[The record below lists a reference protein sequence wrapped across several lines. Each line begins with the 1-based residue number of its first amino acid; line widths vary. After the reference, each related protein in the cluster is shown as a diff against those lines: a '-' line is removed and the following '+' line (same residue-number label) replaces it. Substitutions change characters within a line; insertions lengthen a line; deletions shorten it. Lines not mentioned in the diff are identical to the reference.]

1 MSKDIRTIIVDV
13 GAITD
18 ERELSVPCVS
28 GETLKL
34 VRAAVMPATALSA
47 NDTNYL
53 TLTVKKGAGGTSLG
67 SFTTQATGGQALVK
81 GTAIEFALTATG
93 KDLEFTASNCV
104 EFVVADAAST
114 ADFDG
119 SVVLVFEVARVP

>member
-1 MSKDIRTIIVDV
+1 MIRSQIIDV

-18 ERELSVPCVS
+18 EREFAAPCLS
-28 GETLKL
+28 GEKLLLKR
-34 VRAAVMPATALSA
+34 VAVMPATALAA

-53 TLTVKKGAGGTSLG
+53 TISVKKGAGGTALG

-81 GTAIEFALTATG
+81 GTAIDITLTATG
-93 KDLEFTASNCV
+93 KDLEFGSTDCL
-104 EFVVADAAST
+104 EFVVADAATT

-119 SVVLVFEVARVP
+119 AITVVYEVIRVP

>member
-1 MSKDIRTIIVDV
+1 MIRSQIIDV

-18 ERELSVPCVS
+18 EREFAAPCIT
-28 GETLKL
+28 GEKLKL
-34 VRAAVMPATALSA
+34 LRVAVMPATALAA

-53 TLTVKKGAGGTSLG
+53 TISVKKGAGGTSLG

-81 GTAIEFALTATG
+81 GTAIDISITG
-93 KDLEFTASNCV
+93 TGTNLEFGPTDCL
-104 EFVVADAAST
+104 ELVVADAATT

-119 SVVLVFEVARVP
+119 AITVVWEVIRVP